1 MKIEVKK
8 HDYMYLYNDGAQT
21 VAGMNMHG
29 ESIQELEDKL
39 HADWKKKAS
48 DLEANQN
55 FIAGLPDISLMS
67 VFEFRDGAV
76 SLVVKDGKWTS
87 CGRSFDTR
95 EELLNYI
102 AEAMGETEHAISIA
116 EANWKDFKETV
127 DKAIAPFRE
136 AIDKGVANHIDW

>member
-8 HDYMYLYNDGAQT
+8 HDYLYIYNDGAQT

-29 ESIQELEDKL
+29 ESIQELEEKL
-39 HADWKKKAS
+39 HSEWKKKAS
-48 DLEANQN
+48 DLEANQK

-67 VFEFRDGAV
+67 VFEFRDGAI
-76 SLVVKDGKWTS
+76 SLVVKDNKWAS

-102 AEAMGETEHAISIA
+102 AEAIGEMEHAISIA

-127 DKAIAPFRE
+127 AKATAPFRE
-136 AIDKGVANHIDW
+136 TIDKMVANHNDW